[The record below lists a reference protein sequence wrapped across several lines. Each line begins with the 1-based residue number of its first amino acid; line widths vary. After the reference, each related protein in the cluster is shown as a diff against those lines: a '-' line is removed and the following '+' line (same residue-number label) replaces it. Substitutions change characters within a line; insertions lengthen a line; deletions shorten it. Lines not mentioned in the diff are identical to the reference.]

1 MKSLLDSGET
11 FYYLDSL
18 KKTLEVTN
26 FEYKYRRLV
35 SFLKAINE
43 TIQFVNLLIDNKER
57 GGLNDKI
64 NTLLDGKKINIYNK

>member
-1 MKSLLDSGET
+1 MESLLDSGET

-64 NTLLDGKKINIYNK
+64 NTLLDGKKN